1 VNTPLVNQLLDLA
14 CAIQQIPAPTFAEA
28 ARAAFVRDQFQ
39 AHGLADVELDDL
51 GNVFARR
58 PGQGQAAPVLLTAHT
73 DTVFPAGTPLT
84 LVRQPDRIAGPS
96 IGDNSLGV
104 AGLLGVVWA
113 LAGEALPGD
122 LYLAANV
129 GEEGLGDLR
138 GMRRVIE
145 RLGSLVQATV
155 VLEGMALG
163 HIYHSAIG
171 VRRLRVSALA
181 EGGHSWLHFGRPSAI
196 HALMRL
202 GAQIA
207 DLSVPVAPRTTYNI
221 GTLTGG
227 TSINTI
233 AREASFD
240 LDLRSESPAAL
251 AALVARVEALVAA
264 ANTPEVV
271 VTAAVIGDR
280 PGGSIPREHPLVQAA
295 ARAMEAAGVTGYS
308 FETGST
314 DANVPLS
321 RGLACVCVGLTRGGH
336 SHRPDEYI
344 DTRDVERGLDA
355 VTRVVRGAFATAAA
369 RPALRSANAN

>member
-1 VNTPLVNQLLDLA
+1 MPDDLITRLLDLA
-14 CAIQQIPAPTFAEA
+14 CEVQQIPSPTFAEGA
-28 ARAAFVRDQFQ
+28 VAAFVRDRFV
-39 AHGLADVELDDL
+39 AEGLADVSVDDL

-58 PGQGQAAPVLLTAHT
+58 PGGGRAAPVLVTAHT

-84 LVRQPDRIAGPS
+84 LVRTADRITGPS

-104 AGLLGVVWA
+104 AGLFGVLWA
-113 LAGEALPGD
+113 LADEALPGD
-122 LYLAANV
+122 LWVAANV

-138 GMRRVIE
+138 GMRRVMD
-145 RLGSLVQATV
+145 RLGGVVQATV

-163 HIYHSAIG
+163 HIYHSAIA
-171 VRRLRVSALA
+171 VRRLRVTAQA
-181 EGGHSWLHFGRPSAI
+181 EGGHSWLHFGRASAI
-196 HALMRL
+196 HSLMRL
-202 GAQIA
+202 GAEIA
-207 DLSVPVAPRTTYNI
+207 DLTVPFAPKTTYNI
-221 GTLTGG
+221 GNISGG

-240 LDLRSESPAAL
+240 LDLRSESLAAL
-251 AALVARVEALVAA
+251 AALVARVQGLVAGCNTAEVRVA
-264 ANTPEVV
+264 AT
-271 VTAAVIGDR
+271 VIGDR
-280 PGGSIPREHPLVQAA
+280 PGGAILREHPLVQATT
-295 ARAMEAAGVTGYS
+295 RAMEAAGVTGYS

-355 VTRVVRGAFATAAA
+355 VTRVVRGAFATAAQS
-369 RPALRSANAN
+369 R